1 MNKIIVLPSVVA
13 GLFVSLFVSFFV
25 PLAYAENN
33 AAPAAAQATSVTHR
47 GTLYRIRHPGGTAWL
62 FGTVHVGT
70 PEFSSLGP
78 EAMQALAASSR
89 IALELDVRDDAA
101 FQSALQKYGL
111 YSGNDGLNAHLSAA
125 TLALLRVELN
135 RAGVPYAN
143 VGRMKPWLLA
153 NLLVALQLE
162 RAGYERR
169 NGVETWLAAQAESKP
184 LHELESADYQMSLF
198 DGMSEADQEQYLREQ
213 LAELGSGET
222 LRRSRELISAWA
234 AADSKAQERVMTEE
248 LSEKTLSADFM
259 RRTLLAKR
267 NPEMATRIEDL
278 LKKEGDAFVAV
289 GLLHLLGENGI
300 PALLQRRGYKVEKV
314 Y

>member
-1 MNKIIVLPSVVA
+1 MNKIIVLLSVVA
-13 GLFVSLFVSFFV
+13 GLFV
-25 PLAYAENN
+25 PRAYAENN
-33 AAPAAAQATSVTHR
+33 AGPAAAQATSVTHR
-47 GTLYRIRHPGGTAWL
+47 GTLYRIRHSHRSVWL

-78 EAMQALAASSR
+78 EATQALAASSR

-101 FQSALQKYGL
+101 FQSALQKHGL
-111 YSGNDGLNAHLSAA
+111 YSGNDQLNAHLSAA
-125 TLALLRVELN
+125 TLTLLQVELN

-143 VGRMKPWLLA
+143 VARMKPWLLA
-153 NLLVALQLE
+153 NLLVGLQLE

-169 NGVETWLAAQAESKP
+169 NGVETWLAAQAEAKP
-184 LHELESADYQMSLF
+184 LFELESADYQMSLF
-198 DGMSEADQEQYLREQ
+198 DGMSAAEQEQYLREQ

-222 LRRSRELISAWA
+222 LRRSRELIAAWA
-234 AADSKAQERVMTEE
+234 NADGKAQERALTEG

-259 RRTLLAKR
+259 RRTLLEKR

-300 PALLQRRGYKVEKV
+300 PALLKRRGYEVEKV